1 MAIVRYGA
9 GITEIVGS
17 IGGWTFQKNPAGNI
31 IRLRPRQK
39 KYLTEKQSIARNNH
53 IKYLQSYLDLP
64 LAKKQLWSDFA
75 ELHTKDNIFGQS
87 KTLTGQNWFEAINYN
102 LHLIGQSEIQV
113 PPDYELPVAV
123 PEYSV
128 NLTDEKIEVV
138 FDPPVDPAD
147 TSIIIRTTFPTSV
160 ISKNVQAYNRI
171 TLVQESGP
179 YNTIDITEAYKETH
193 KIPYPPSPVAYCYL
207 ISVIVQT
214 VNKNSGIASVG
225 LIKQNSLILPAE
237 GIGAWIIDD
246 TFIVQPGIGIGFM
259 YIDSSFFIY

>member
-39 KYLTEKQSIARNNH
+39 KYPTEKQSIARNNH
-53 IKYLQSYLDLP
+53 IKYLQQYLSLS
-64 LAKKQLWSDFA
+64 LTNKRLWSSFA

-87 KTLTGQNWFEAINYN
+87 KTLTGQNWYEAINYN
-102 LHLIGQSEIQV
+102 LHLIGQSETQA

-128 NLTDEKIEVV
+128 NITDEKIEVV
-138 FDPPVDPAD
+138 FDPPADPED

-160 ISKNVQAYNRI
+160 LSENIQQYMRL

-179 YNTIDITEAYKETH
+179 YDTIDITEAYEITH
-193 KIPYPPSPVAYCYL
+193 RIPYPPSPVAYCYL
-207 ISVIVQT
+207 ISVIIQA

-225 LIKQNSLILPAE
+225 LIKQNSLSLPAD
-237 GIGAWIIDD
+237 GINVWIIED
-246 TFIVQPGIGIGFM
+246 TFIVQPGIGIGYM
-259 YIDSSFFIY
+259 LIDSSFFVF